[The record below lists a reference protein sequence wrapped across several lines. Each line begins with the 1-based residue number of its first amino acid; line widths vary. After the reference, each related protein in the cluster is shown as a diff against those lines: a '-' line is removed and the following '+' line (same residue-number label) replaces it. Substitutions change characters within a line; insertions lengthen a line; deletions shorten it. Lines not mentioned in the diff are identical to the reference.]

1 MAGAYTAACT
11 SAGCRVLLTVTEAYS
26 SKTKDLIC
34 SGNRTVEL
42 LDARMVDL
50 DMAPLAVAL
59 EETNPFQTIDVSYN
73 TLGAGAAES
82 LRKLV
87 AADSTITSLDLSQND
102 FNESACRA
110 LCEGLKQN
118 RAIGSLNLSGN
129 KLGGPGGMALAD
141 LLQTNS
147 TLEALYASNCELDTA
162 ALIALATVLRDN
174 TSLRVLDVSRPLAK
188 TVMDEPANHFAR
200 MLKVNTTL
208 HELDMSKSGL
218 SDKGLQLLAESVY
231 RAGPNSRLEVLKVKC
246 NRITLVDADCVG
258 ALRLLLSSEVSR
270 LQTLLLGANTL
281 RDEGAL
287 KLAEVRTERE
297 RERLSLTPRAL
308 LSSLLTSLSLLSRF
322 FLLFLRATGGRREQ
336 AAPAPRRR
344 VLRDHLARPLR
355 PRALGRRPRHRR
367 RAPGPAAAPPVDGRD
382 GAVGQQVRLG
392 RVPRVDP
399 RAPLPQAR
407 YRRAGGG
414 RRVCVRAM
422 LSVCS
427 AWSLL

>member
-287 KLAEVRTERE
+287 KLAEVRTLRE
-297 RERLSLTPRAL
+297 RAVVSHTPRAL
-308 LSSLLTSLSLLSRF
+308 LSSLLTLLSSLSNLFSCALS
-322 FLLFLRATGGRREQ
+322 GGRREQ

-367 RAPGPAAAPPVDGRD
+367 RAPGPKAAPPVDGRD

-427 AWSLL
+427 AWTLL

>member
-287 KLAEVRTERE
+287 KLAEVRTQRE
-297 RERLSLTPRAL
+297 SGCLAHTTRLAFLTAHTPLFSLEFILLCALRWSPRASG
-308 LSSLLTSLSLLSRF
+308 SSTSTSPPARSPRAASAPSRA
-322 FLLFLRATGGRREQ
+322 RSSTASPPSSTRTQGCSTSRWTRWSCGATSST
-336 AAPAPRRR
+336 
-344 VLRDHLARPLR
+344 R
-355 PRALGRRPRHRR
+355 PRASRGSPRSTTSSSISPCRRWTARM
-367 RAPGPAAAPPVDGRD
+367 RACDAECVFCVD
-382 GAVGQQVRLG
+382 
-392 RVPRVDP
+392 
-399 RAPLPQAR
+399 
-407 YRRAGGG
+407 
-414 RRVCVRAM
+414 
-422 LSVCS
+422 
-427 AWSLL
+427 SLVI

>member
-1 MAGAYTAACT
+1 MT
-11 SAGCRVLLTVTEAYS
+11 ST
-26 SKTKDLIC
+26 
-34 SGNRTVEL
+34 
-42 LDARMVDL
+42 
-50 DMAPLAVAL
+50 
-59 EETNPFQTIDVSYN
+59 
-73 TLGAGAAES
+73 
-82 LRKLV
+82 
-87 AADSTITSLDLSQND
+87 
-102 FNESACRA
+102 SACRA

-287 KLAEVRTERE
+287 KLAEVRTRE
-297 RERLSLTPRAL
+297 RERLSRTHHAPCFPHC
-308 LSSLLTSLSLLSRF
+308 SHSSLLSRIYSPVRSQVVAESKR
-322 FLLFLRATGGRREQ
+322 LQHLDVASCEITSRGLCA
-336 AAPAPRRR
+336 
-344 VLRDHLARPLR
+344 LARSVVDR
-355 PRALGRRPRHRR
+355 VTAVEHQDPRLLHQSMDAMELWGNKFDSAACLAWIPALHYLKLDI
-367 RAPGPAAAPPVDGRD
+367 AVQEVDG
-382 GAVGQQVRLG
+382 AY
-392 RVPRVDP
+392 
-399 RAPLPQAR
+399 A
-407 YRRAGGG
+407 
-414 RRVCVRAM
+414 CVR
-422 LSVCS
+422 C
-427 AWSLL
+427 

>member
-287 KLAEVRTERE
+287 KLAEVRTRE
-297 RERLSLTPRAL
+297 RERLSHTTRLVSLAAHFS
-308 LSSLLTSLSLLSRF
+308 LSSPSFCFSCCAQQVVAESKRLQHLDVASCEITSRGLC
-322 FLLFLRATGGRREQ
+322 A
-336 AAPAPRRR
+336 
-344 VLRDHLARPLR
+344 LARSVVDR
-355 PRALGRRPRHRR
+355 VTAVEHQDPRLLHQSMDAMELWGNKFDSAACLAWIPALHYLKLDI
-367 RAPGPAAAPPVDGRD
+367 AVQEVDG
-382 GAVGQQVRLG
+382 AY
-392 RVPRVDP
+392 
-399 RAPLPQAR
+399 A
-407 YRRAGGG
+407 
-414 RRVCVRAM
+414 CVR
-422 LSVCS
+422 C
-427 AWSLL
+427 

>member
-174 TSLRVLDVSRPLAK
+174 TSLSRA
-188 TVMDEPANHFAR
+188 
-200 MLKVNTTL
+200 
-208 HELDMSKSGL
+208 
-218 SDKGLQLLAESVY
+218 
-231 RAGPNSRLEVLKVKC
+231 
-246 NRITLVDADCVG
+246 
-258 ALRLLLSSEVSR
+258 
-270 LQTLLLGANTL
+270 
-281 RDEGAL
+281 
-287 KLAEVRTERE
+287 
-297 RERLSLTPRAL
+297 
-308 LSSLLTSLSLLSRF
+308 
-322 FLLFLRATGGRREQ
+322 
-336 AAPAPRRR
+336 
-344 VLRDHLARPLR
+344 
-355 PRALGRRPRHRR
+355 HRR
-367 RAPGPAAAPPVDGRD
+367 AAG
-382 GAVGQQVRLG
+382 
-392 RVPRVDP
+392 
-399 RAPLPQAR
+399 
-407 YRRAGGG
+407 
-414 RRVCVRAM
+414 
-422 LSVCS
+422 S
-427 AWSLL
+427 